1 MDQATR
7 PLAPPFSKEK
17 ALLHD
22 VRQVAPFLDIGKDT
36 QAYLETDLHTPRL
49 DKIYPFLWLAGL
61 PRPARPLHRQ
71 NLLMRTI
78 YLTEIPDEHLVW
90 HDASIFIKPIPAYL
104 LDYEFWE
111 QELCDNIALYKS
123 AYGLLVSYV
132 WPVRHKSDLRIA
144 SGAGLLPANIGW
156 NDWVAF
162 ATDLSVH
169 LDSIILYEANRRY
182 RYGELRLSRLNT
194 LYRLGLAG
202 FSLRNTVHCFMSG
215 STRYINFFER
225 NFGWILAVFVY
236 VTVVL
241 SAMQVALATE
251 KFKDHEV
258 DIVAISGLGGHAFG
272 SFKERGGDHMWL
284 RDSLPYDLKCKNTSR
299 PMARVM
305 IYGYKSNV
313 HESNSFQDFDDL
325 EGSFR
330 SSLLALAHTPTTRPI
345 IFIAHSLGGI
355 IVKQTLITLSKSK
368 QEDNLKLGKAVYGI
382 AFFGVPHDGM
392 DISSLVAMVGD
403 KPNRFLI
410 ESISRN
416 NPQVLRE
423 QRRQF
428 DTALGQE
435 GDSEIICF
443 YETEKSPIAQKDRN
457 GLWKM
462 NGPSECLVTK
472 SSATHCRS
480 WEDSPEHMCAIAR
493 THSDMVKFGPHEDEY
508 SKVKERL
515 IGLAR
520 QALLA
525 KSIKRNDD
533 AKIPVPSKEKP
544 HRYNRPGTS
553 EKPKPQPDFGLRDHA
568 TKILLMAA
576 STSIPILTISLSRHL
591 HGRDIK
597 EGLEEQWSESKVPA
611 ATASRFSN
619 IGFDLDGDGANLD
632 ELKSQL
638 RGGNWA
644 GIIVGR
650 CSRGNIEFTELFES
664 VVAVCVDYIVE
675 TKKGDV
681 SRKEPKLI
689 FCRGP
694 DDLVNAT
701 LRNFPN

>member
-1 MDQATR
+1 MDS
-7 PLAPPFSKEK
+7 PLASQLTFSALVLLTTIFAYHWLLGLEMLSLARKKVPSKPSKERK
-17 ALLHD
+17 TFRISGVPSEWNKDRLQSFLADQDGIDGPDINSLAININNCSSTGTATFQKIP
-22 VRQVAPFLDIGKDT
+22 RQLQNGGSWKIPIPSLPGNSSAHKQCLELDSAFLGIT
-36 QAYLETDLHTPRL
+36 PLYSPRL
-49 DKIYPFLWLAGL
+49 
-61 PRPARPLHRQ
+61 
-71 NLLMRTI
+71 
-78 YLTEIPDEHLVW
+78 E
-90 HDASIFIKPIPAYL
+90 
-104 LDYEFWE
+104 
-111 QELCDNIALYKS
+111 
-123 AYGLLVSYV
+123 
-132 WPVRHKSDLRIA
+132 
-144 SGAGLLPANIGW
+144 
-156 NDWVAF
+156 
-162 ATDLSVH
+162 
-169 LDSIILYEANRRY
+169 
-182 RYGELRLSRLNT
+182 
-194 LYRLGLAG
+194 
-202 FSLRNTVHCFMSG
+202 
-215 STRYINFFER
+215 
-225 NFGWILAVFVY
+225 
-236 VTVVL
+236 
-241 SAMQVALATE
+241 
-251 KFKDHEV
+251 DHEV
-258 DIVAISGLGGHAFG
+258 EYADSPIPRQESRTKPNSIVAISGLGGHAFG

-428 DTALGQE
+428 DTALGHE

-443 YETEKSPIAQKDRN
+443 YETEKSPIAQK
-457 GLWKM
+457 KM

-533 AKIPVPSKEKP
+533 AKFPVPSKEKP

-568 TKILLMAA
+568 TKSTSTPSQVREQDIFCFRCDELGHKSPHCNSRKATIIKGLRRREREDRCFHCGGYDHSYNVFLLMAA

-597 EGLEEQWSESKVPA
+597 EGLEEQWSESEVPA